1 MLFLFSFLSIFVN
14 VENKNMKISKFKA
27 FIIQSQNDK
36 YGIFNIRNNSFKKI
50 KEIQKNFKS
59 NIFVQEQI
67 KYALFYS
74 ILQNISRK
82 INTFKLHLFYSLP
95 LPSVLKY
102 LKLSGNSLRLSVL
115 HFIRIY
121 KFIIYIRC
129 LLEWLPQI
137 NPHLNPFVY
146 IFTYTNSYV
155 QFFHKNIPS
164 VMGIDLSGVLSWLF
178 LEMIESYLS

>member
-1 MLFLFSFLSIFVN
+1 
-14 VENKNMKISKFKA
+14 MKISKFKA

-67 KYALFYS
+67 K
-74 ILQNISRK
+74 NISRK

-137 NPHLNPFVY
+137 NPHLNPF
-146 IFTYTNSYV
+146 
-155 QFFHKNIPS
+155 KNIPS